1 MLETITRSV
10 IPRAGGHN
18 VFEVGEVNWLHG
30 STFQQ
35 ILVPQPIK
43 LGGLGIRSL
52 VETSPAAFVGGVEMS
67 LPHFTGQRAI
77 CPLLQEVVGTL
88 DGDSRWVTFLANE
101 SRTSGE
107 FKDSWDSL
115 TREAREFSTYLG
127 ETLEGPLSQEV
138 EKAGDV
144 SVDGSTRRKIV
155 QQKELLR
162 HKVLS
167 KALQDHPDRQFRP
180 ATVFPNF
187 DKLSGAWLLA
197 LPGSSTG
204 LSSPVFAEAM

>member
-1 MLETITRSV
+1 MGRPEQFSGSQLDWHLTLSYPSDIRHSAERLDSIIWSVLETITRSV

-115 TREAREFSTYLG
+115 TREAREYSTYLG
-127 ETLEGPLSQEV
+127 GDPRRSIIPGGGEGWGCFCGRKYQE
-138 EKAGDV
+138 ED
-144 SVDGSTRRKIV
+144 S
-155 QQKELLR
+155 
-162 HKVLS
+162 
-167 KALQDHPDRQFRP
+167 
-180 ATVFPNF
+180 ATKGVFEAQSPW
-187 DKLSGAWLLA
+187 K
-197 LPGSSTG
+197 G
-204 LSSPVFAEAM
+204 LIGPP